1 MLGYI
6 RLLLATA
13 VLFSHADVRVYS
25 LNPGVIAVV
34 MFYMLA
40 GVVVT
45 HLWQDVIAGGSG
57 KLGRFYRDRL
67 FRIIPLYLYAAL
79 LVLLFLLSTGY
90 GGPHYTPLA
99 LLNNLLIIPL
109 NYYMYIDSTVMSAP
123 AWNLIPQAWSLGAEL
138 QAYLVLPLA
147 LSYPRIRLV
156 LFGLSFATYIA
167 ANLTYINADYY
178 GYRLLPGVLFI
189 FLIGSYLKESQAG
202 SQKVT
207 LPLMLFVALAVV
219 YLVFEWAS
227 LFPQAYMKET
237 LIGMLI
243 GIPLITSAYLSPVK
257 LPYNRFMGSLSYG
270 VFLTHFLVI
279 WLLDFCNVG
288 PASSLLYW
296 VLLLGATAIIS
307 AIGVFLVEKPLLKR
321 RRVM

>member
-6 RLLLATA
+6 RLLLATV
-13 VLFSHADVRVYS
+13 VLLSHVDVRIYG

-45 HLWQDVIAGGSG
+45 HLWHEVIADGPG
-57 KLGRFYRDRL
+57 KLWRFYRDRL
-67 FRIIPLYLYAAL
+67 RRITPLYFYATL

-90 GGPHYTPLA
+90 GDPHYKPFA
-99 LLNNLLIIPL
+99 LLNNVLIIPL
-109 NYYMYIDSTVMSAP
+109 NYYMYLDSTVMSAP

-147 LSYPRIRLV
+147 LIYSRIRLL
-156 LFGLSFATYIA
+156 LFGLSFAVYIA

-178 GYRLLPGVLFI
+178 GYRLLPGVLYV

-202 SQKVT
+202 RHKIT
-207 LPLMLFVALAVV
+207 LPLLFFVALSLV
-219 YLVFEWAS
+219 YLLFEWAG
-227 LFPQAYMKET
+227 LFPKAYMKET

-243 GIPLITSAYLSPVK
+243 GIPLITAAYLSPIK

-270 VFLTHFLVI
+270 IFLTHFLVI
-279 WLLDFCNVG
+279 WLLDYCNITATG
-288 PASSLLYW
+288 SFPYW
-296 VLLLGATAIIS
+296 SLLLGATAIIS
-307 AIGVFLVEKPLLKR
+307 IIGVLLVEKPLQKR
-321 RRVM
+321 RRRM

>member
-6 RLLLATA
+6 RLLLATV
-13 VLFSHADVRVYS
+13 VLLSHVDVRVYS

-45 HLWQDVIAGGSG
+45 HLWHEVIADGPN
-57 KLGRFYRDRL
+57 KLWRFYRDRL
-67 FRIIPLYLYAAL
+67 LRITPLYFYAAL
-79 LVLLFLLSTGY
+79 LVLLFLVITDY
-90 GGPHYTPLA
+90 GDPQYKPLA
-99 LLNNLLIIPL
+99 LLNNVLIIPL
-109 NYYMYIDSTVMSAP
+109 NYYMHLDSTIMSAP

-147 LSYPRIRLV
+147 LVCPRIRLV
-156 LFGLSFATYIA
+156 LFGLSFAVYIA
-167 ANLTYINADYY
+167 ANLTYINADHY
-178 GYRLLPGVLFI
+178 GYRLLPGVLYV

-202 SQKVT
+202 SHKIT
-207 LPLMLFVALAVV
+207 LPLLFFVALSLV
-219 YLVFEWAS
+219 YLLFEGAD
-227 LFPQAYMKET
+227 LFPKAYMKET

-243 GIPLITSAYLSPVK
+243 GIPLITAAYLSSIK

-279 WLLDFCNVG
+279 WLLDFWGVTSSN
-288 PASSLLYW
+288 SLLYW
-296 VLLLGATAIIS
+296 TLLLGMTAIIS
-307 AIGVFLVEKPLLKR
+307 IIGVFLAEKPLLKR
-321 RRVM
+321 RQRV